1 MTTRLKLAILLLI
14 GIGEGWCSMNS
25 GRTVVRSRSA
35 VAQSVVSGVYPV
47 DSRSSVMPGIVIVKR
62 MASPIKKSK
71 GSSWEH
77 KLQNVQAVSVKPM
90 FHAHRH
96 EGTRLSGIYLIRL
109 SPGMDV
115 YQACSI
121 LSEDPS
127 VIWVEPAYERKVL
140 YEPNDAEIDQQW
152 YLEKV
157 QARAAWD
164 LRGASNTLIGVVD
177 SGFNLDHPD
186 LADNIWTNTNE
197 IPNNGIDD
205 DGNDY
210 VDDVTGWDFGD
221 EDNNPTYEQDPA
233 LDDNIRWHGTAV
245 AGVASAVTD
254 NGIGMASL
262 AFNARIMPVKVM
274 TQDGTIYT
282 HITAYGIV
290 YAADNGADI
299 INVSLGGGSASNL
312 EREAIAHACSLGVLV
327 VASAG
332 NDGTEDEV
340 YPAAF
345 REALSVAAVGMSD
358 RKANFSSYGYT
369 VDMSAPGVQ
378 MFTLNGQAGYSY
390 PDGTSF
396 SAPLV
401 ASIAALVMSV
411 HPEWSGVQAGE
422 QVRVSADPIDHLNP
436 AYTDRLGYG
445 RANAYRALT
454 VQSPSIRLSEANLI
468 EGAGS
473 NQDGIFDPG
482 EEVLLTLVMKNYLQP
497 ATNISLRITTDHPS
511 VTIENSR
518 LTIPSLSM
526 LEEWQNTGNPVRLFI
541 LPSARRGQ
549 RINVFIEVTSGGT
562 YQDLDHFHF
571 IISPYTVCG
580 GKVRLTISSN
590 GRLGFW
596 DYPAN
601 LVGEG
606 FVFHGENLLFEGAVM
621 AATQINRIS
630 DVARGSNQSSQN
642 DDFSTAPG
650 GDVIIRRPGAI
661 ADEQGRAVFNDDG
674 AIRTNNL
681 WISQTTLTFYDH
693 PDDEYI
699 LMAYWIRN
707 MSTSSY
713 PSLYFG
719 LFMDWDVGGDDFA
732 SVNQP
737 GYDADLSLGYVYHD
751 MTSRYAGLQ
760 VVSEGG
766 ADNYKSISNPGELYD
781 GYHDYEKWTH
791 LTGGIQPIAGTLP
804 SDYSHVLGVGPLSL
818 APGDSVLVGFAVL
831 GGFSEDALKDNAE
844 IARDKWHELFETTT
858 VEEEG
863 NLVQWDFRL
872 ESNYPNPFNPS
883 TTIGY
888 RLAEASHVV
897 LTIHNVQG
905 REVVRLVDADQ
916 DEGHYTVQWNG
927 TAEGVPLSSGVYVY
941 RLRAGAYEEVRKMIL
956 LR

>member
-1 MTTRLKLAILLLI
+1 MNMRLKVAILLLM
-14 GIGEGWCSMNS
+14 GIGDGWSSLNT
-25 GRTVVRSRSA
+25 GRPIVYSRSE
-35 VAQSVVSGVYPV
+35 VAQSAVSGVYPV
-47 DSRSSVMPGIVIVKR
+47 DSRSSIMPGIVIVKR
-62 MASPIKKSK
+62 MASPMKKSK
-71 GSSWEH
+71 GSPWEQ
-77 KLQNVQAVSVKPM
+77 KLQSVQAVSIKPM
-90 FHAHRH
+90 FHAHHH

-127 VIWVEPAYERKVL
+127 VTWVEPAYERKAL

-152 YLEKV
+152 YLDKV
-157 QARAAWD
+157 QAQAAWD
-164 LRGASNTLIGVVD
+164 LRGASNALIGIVD

-186 LADNIWTNTNE
+186 LADNLWTNPNE

-205 DGNDY
+205 DGNEY
-210 VDDVTGWDFGD
+210 IDDVFGWDFGD
-221 EDNNPTYEQDPA
+221 EDNNPTYEQNPA
-233 LDDNIRWHGTAV
+233 LDDDLRWHGTAV

-254 NGIGMASL
+254 NGIGIASL
-262 AFNARIMPVKVM
+262 AFNARLMPVKVM

-290 YAADNGADI
+290 YAADNGADAI
-299 INVSLGGGSASNL
+299 SISLGGGSASNL

-327 VASAG
+327 VAAAG
-332 NDGTEDEV
+332 NEGTEGEV

-345 REALSVAAVGMSD
+345 REALSVAAVDMND
-358 RKANFSSYGYT
+358 CKANFSSYGYT
-369 VDMSAPGVQ
+369 VDVSAPGVQ
-378 MFTLNGQAGYSY
+378 MFTLHGMAGYAYWS
-390 PDGTSF
+390 GTSF
-396 SAPLV
+396 CTPLV
-401 ASIAALVMSV
+401 ASMAALVKSV
-411 HPEWSGVQAGE
+411 HPEWSGIQAGE

-436 AYTDRLGYG
+436 TYTDRLGYG

-454 VQSPSIRLSEANLI
+454 VQSPSIQLTEADLI

-473 NQDGIFDPG
+473 NGDGIFDPG
-482 EEVLLTLVMKNYLQP
+482 EEVLLTLAMKNYLQP
-497 ATNISLRITTDHPS
+497 ATNISLNITTNHPN
-511 VTIENSR
+511 VTIQNSR
-518 LTIPSLSM
+518 LTIPSLATQ
-526 LEEWQNTGNPVRLFI
+526 EEWQNTGNPVRLLI
-541 LPSARRGQ
+541 SPSARRGQ
-549 RINVFIEVTSGGT
+549 RINVFVEVTSGVT
-562 YQDLDHFHF
+562 YRDLDHFHF

-596 DYPAN
+596 DYPTN

-606 FVFHGENLLFEGAVM
+606 FVFHGENHLFEGAVM
-621 AATQINRIS
+621 AATQISRIS
-630 DVARGSNQSSQN
+630 DVARGSNQSFQN

-650 GDVIIRRPGAI
+650 GEVIIRRPGDM
-661 ADEQGRAVFNDDG
+661 ADEQGRAVFNDEG
-674 AIRTNNL
+674 ALRSNNL
-681 WISQTTLTFYDH
+681 WVSQTTLTFYDH

-699 LMAYWIRN
+699 LLAYWIRN

-737 GYDADLSLGYVYHD
+737 GYDADLSLGYVYSD
-751 MTSRYAGLQ
+751 IKSVYAGLQ

-791 LTGGIQPIAGTLP
+791 LTGGIQPIVGTLP
-804 SDYSHVLGVGPLSL
+804 SDYSHVLGVGPLNL
-818 APGDSVLVGFAVL
+818 ASGDSVLVGFAVL
-831 GGFSEDALKDNAE
+831 GGFSEDALKANAV
-844 IARDKWHELFETTT
+844 IARDKWRELFENTH

-863 NLVQWDFRL
+863 KPVQWDFRL

-897 LTIHNVQG
+897 LTVHNVQG
-905 REVVRLVDADQ
+905 REVIRLVDTDQ
-916 DEGHYTVQWNG
+916 EKGQYTVQWNG
-927 TAEGVPLSSGVYVY
+927 TANGVPLSSGVYVY